1 MASIIKTR
9 VPKEKCGYLSLISF
23 AKISAPPVVPPRRNI
38 IPTPT
43 PIETP
48 PKIDAKRGEYI

>member
-9 VPKEKCGYLSLISF
+9 VPKERCGCLSFISF

-48 PKIDAKRGEYI
+48 PKIDAKSGE